1 MFREVNYLNKPKGF
15 VSRALLPAQVKPVLR
30 VVELEATYQV
40 DQNLRFSLGGAYT
53 NAELSEDAPG
63 IGGVSGDRLPSSP
76 SYSFN
81 LGLLY
86 EFEMAGY
93 PSFVSGDYA
102 YVGEFFNRL
111 GETGV
116 ETGDYGELNISAGV
130 DITNV
135 SIEFFAKNLTN
146 EDALTHADVAVFDD
160 RAYQLRP
167 RTIGL
172 QLRYCNSE
180 GYL

>member
-15 VSRALLPAQVKPVLR
+15 VSKGLIASAGKARSQG
-30 VVELEATYQV
+30 VELEAIYQV

-81 LGLLY
+81 LGMLY

-116 ETGDYGELNISAGV
+116 EDWRLW
-130 DITNV
+130 
-135 SIEFFAKNLTN
+135 
-146 EDALTHADVAVFDD
+146 
-160 RAYQLRP
+160 RA
-167 RTIGL
+167 
-172 QLRYCNSE
+172 
-180 GYL
+180 